1 MLAPEID
8 NLPNRLTIFR
18 ICLIPVALSGLLINH
33 YGFLL
38 NYQILFN
45 YLAAFFFLVASITDF
60 IDGHIARQRGLVTTL
75 GSFLD
80 PIADKFLVLSSL
92 IVLLGLGRIDVIAVI
107 ILALRELYIT
117 SLRLLAAE
125 RGHRVPVGKLGKWK
139 TATQMAAIPLLM
151 AYDNWGPI
159 SLIKLGHAFIYLSVF
174 FSVYS
179 AAQYSMAFVHK
190 MRQKVSRKVKNRV
203 AAFRQ
208 KRQKKAKSV
217 ISDKT

>member
-1 MLAPEID
+1 MLPQEVD

-18 ICLIPVALSGLLINH
+18 ICLIPLVLCGLLINH

-38 NYQILFN
+38 PYQMLFN
-45 YLAAFFFLVASITDF
+45 YLATFFFVVASVTDF

-92 IVLLGLGRIDVIAVI
+92 IVLLGLGRIDVISVI

-125 RGHRVPVGKLGKWK
+125 RGHIVPVGKLGKWK
-139 TATQMAAIPLLM
+139 TATQMVGIPLLM
-151 AYDNWGPI
+151 ANDHWGPI
-159 SLIKLGHAFIYLSVF
+159 ALGEVGRWVIYLSVF

-179 AAQYSMAFVHK
+179 AAQYSAAFIHK
-190 MRQKVSRKVKNRV
+190 MQVKVSRKVKKKV
-203 AAFRQ
+203 AAFKQRRRHKQ
-208 KRQKKAKSV
+208 AKSANLE
-217 ISDKT
+217 